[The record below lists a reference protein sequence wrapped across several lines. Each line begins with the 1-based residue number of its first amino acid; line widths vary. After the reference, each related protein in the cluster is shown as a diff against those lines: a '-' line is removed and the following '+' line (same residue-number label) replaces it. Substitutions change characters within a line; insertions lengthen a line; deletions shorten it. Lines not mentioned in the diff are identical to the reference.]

1 MVKGLRFQQD
11 LEAVSYINVDPPKS
25 PLKRGTFKRFSPLKK
40 GARGERA
47 RIRYPELNICL

>member
-11 LEAVSYINVDPPKS
+11 LEAVSYINVDSPKS